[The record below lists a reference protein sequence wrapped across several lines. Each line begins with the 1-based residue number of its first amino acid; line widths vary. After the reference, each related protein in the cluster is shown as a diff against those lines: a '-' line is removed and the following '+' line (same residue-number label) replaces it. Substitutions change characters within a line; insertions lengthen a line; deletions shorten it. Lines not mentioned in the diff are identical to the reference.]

1 MRNVVVM
8 LVLVA
13 LSARACG
20 PQDAEVRAEV
30 ERALPGCTLKAWWV
44 GEGDG
49 AWAETTLE
57 LRCDGRMTRCQVAL
71 ESTDRGWVFSESM
84 PIKSCRPPP

>member
-30 ERALPGCTLKAWWV
+30 ERALPGCTLKAW
-44 GEGDG
+44 
-49 AWAETTLE
+49 
-57 LRCDGRMTRCQVAL
+57 
-71 ESTDRGWVFSESM
+71 
-84 PIKSCRPPP
+84 